1 MELHIATM
9 IRRMGSIHTFNVLS
23 KTADTSDAVK
33 ASYGVDTEAYTAT
46 TAIAAVVP
54 IISGKFI
61 SVAVQHQLSA
71 GIIETGDVVIY
82 TLLESGFK
90 NDDQIVTPDGTY
102 KLFDSAIRGD
112 GVVFHGRL
120 VNK

>member
-9 IRRMGSIHTFNVLS
+9 IKRMGSIHTFNVLS
-23 KTADTSDAVK
+23 KTADTSDAVR
-33 ASYGVDTEAYTAT
+33 ASYGVDTEAYTVK

-54 IISGKFI
+54 VISGKFI
-61 SVAVQHQLSA
+61 TAAVQHQLEA
-71 GIIETGDVVIY
+71 GIIETGDVIIY

-102 KLFDSAIRGD
+102 KMRDRAIRGD
-112 GVVFHGRL
+112 GVIFHGRL
-120 VNK
+120 IRR